1 MFGLVGHFDDLFEA
15 AAELFDDHGLA
26 VNLPEALLL
35 GFLSL
40 SEQTLAGG
48 LHNLGGD
55 ETKWLPEKNT
65 GKFLVP
71 RQFRAASKMV
81 ED

>member
-1 MFGLVGHFDDLFEA
+1 MAGLFRDFDDLLEA

-40 SEQTLAGG
+40 SEQALAGG
-48 LHNLGGD
+48 LHNLGGH

-65 GKFLVP
+65 GKILVRDNLGQLP
-71 RQFRAASKMV
+71 KW
-81 ED
+81 